1 MNMRKSIMMLMLL
14 AGVVSAQAAISEKYS
29 EGYDFESLPLN
40 TETNESNIS
49 LFADNQLLFLND
61 GKVYLSQFTEQ
72 QDSLLAPEEN
82 SALTKMGIKGNVAY
96 DAAAGKM
103 YFSLVESEDCEW
115 LYESTYKNGKWTSP
129 KRLEIEGMG
138 KVRGNNAFMANA
150 GWSYISTVKN
160 IMQNP
165 AIAKNGKR
173 LYFTSATIE
182 NGQGG
187 SDLWYI
193 DQKDENL
200 WSAPVNAGESVNSAA
215 DEDYAFVEKD
225 EMLYFSSNREGIRH
239 LYIAEV
245 AGGAW
250 HTAQKLEA
258 PYNSEVNDYSMLVTN
273 GTPYLISDRKV
284 GNGSDIFA
292 FVKRPCQIKVSDI
305 EVTPEFTRGGY
316 AITGKVTFANAPKTG
331 VLSVKDDTGVAKTF
345 ELPVE
350 SPFSFEIDNL
360 DCDKDTVTRA
370 VMAWFSED
378 NCESKATYLAPAQVK
393 RDFYWVYFLFEF
405 DKSELL
411 PQSKADMDRLVRE
424 MQKFPEARFEVS
436 GYADERGSNEYNDK
450 LSERRAIAVKNAL
463 IEKGISA
470 DKLKIVARGKR
481 ALQIKEAQN
490 EDQHAQNR
498 RVEVRIINPENK

>member
-14 AGVVSAQAAISEKYS
+14 AGVASAQAAISEKYS

-82 SALTKMGIKGNVAY
+82 AALTKMGIKGNVAY
-96 DAAAGKM
+96 DAATNKM
-103 YFSLVESEDCEW
+103 YFSLVESENCEW

-165 AIAKNGKR
+165 AIAKNGTR

-187 SDLWYI
+187 KDLWYI
-193 DQKDENL
+193 DQKSDKL
-200 WSAPVNAGESVNSAA
+200 WAAPVNAGETVNSAA
-215 DEDYAFVEKD
+215 DEDFAFVEKD
-225 EMLYFSSNREGIRH
+225 ELLYFSSNKEGITH
-239 LYIAEV
+239 LYLAEV
-245 AGGAW
+245 AGDAW
-250 HTAQKLEA
+250 HTAQKLES
-258 PYNSEVNDYSMLVTN
+258 PYNSAVNDYSMLVTN
-273 GTPYLISDRKV
+273 GTPYLVSDRNT

-292 FVKRPCQIKVSDI
+292 FVKRPCQISVSDI
-305 EVTPEFTRGGY
+305 EVVQEFTGGGY
-316 AITGKVTFANAPKTG
+316 AITGKVTFKDAPSTG
-331 VLSVKDDTGVAKTF
+331 NLYVKDDTGVAKTF
-345 ELPVE
+345 ELPVQ

-370 VMAWFSED
+370 VMAWFSD
-378 NCESKATYLAPAQVK
+378 TNCESKATYLAPAEIK
-393 RDFYWVYFLFEF
+393 REFYWVYFLFEF

-411 PQSKADMDRLVRE
+411 PQSKADMDRLVKE
-424 MQKFPEARFEVS
+424 MQKFPEAKFEVS

-450 LSERRAIAVKNAL
+450 LSKRRAEAVKKAL

-470 DKLKIVARGKR
+470 DKLKIVAKGKR
-481 ALQIKEAQN
+481 ELQIKEAQDEN
-490 EDQHAQNR
+490 QHAQNR

>member
-14 AGVVSAQAAISEKYS
+14 AGVASAQAAISEKYC

-61 GKVYLSQFTEQ
+61 GQVYLSQFTEQ

-82 SALTKMGIKGNVAY
+82 AALTKMGIKGNVAY
-96 DAAAGKM
+96 DAATNKM
-103 YFSLVESEDCEW
+103 YFSLVESENCEW

-193 DQKDENL
+193 DQKSENL
-200 WSAPVNAGESVNSAA
+200 WSAPVNAGETVNSTA
-215 DEDYAFVEKD
+215 DEDFAFIEKD
-225 EMLYFSSNREGIRH
+225 ELLYFSSNKEGIRH

-245 AGGAW
+245 AGDAW
-250 HTAQKLEA
+250 HTAQKLET

-273 GTPYLISDRKV
+273 GTPYLVSDRKV

-305 EVTPEFTRGGY
+305 EVTPEFTGGGY
-316 AITGKVTFANAPKTG
+316 AITGKVTFVDAPTTG

-411 PQSKADMDRLVRE
+411 PQSKADMDRLVKE